1 MMPLIPDLI
10 ISLSTSTEMS
20 KLLWLNGSISKTPG
34 SEEIMVKTILSQT
47 ESLKEDSITL
57 ILIEVENWNSVKS
70 GRKFRRMIF
79 SGMSIKGYT
88 GKQIQMKM
96 NIWLTKRFDNIS
108 SRTTQAWMIQS
119 MILERKSSIRSW
131 TSGKMMKKSK
141 ILRDGLVITEWRKEI
156 SKN

>member
-34 SEEIMVKTILSQT
+34 SEEIIMKIILSQT

-57 ILIEVENWNSVKS
+57 IPIEVMNWNSVKS

-96 NIWLTKRFDNIS
+96 NIWLTKRFENIS

-131 TSGKMMKKSK
+131 TSGKMMKESK
-141 ILRDGLVITEWRKEI
+141 ILRDGLVITKWRKEI

>member
-34 SEEIMVKTILSQT
+34 SEEIIMKIILSQT

>member
-1 MMPLIPDLI
+1 MPLIVDLI

-34 SEEIMVKTILSQT
+34 SEEIIMKIILSKT

-57 ILIEVENWNSVKS
+57 IQIEVMNWNSMKS

-79 SGMSIKGYT
+79 SGMSIKGFT

-96 NIWLTKRFDNIS
+96 NIWLTKRFENIS
-108 SRTTQAWMIQS
+108 SGTTQAWMIQS

-131 TSGKMMKKSK
+131 TSGKMMKESK
-141 ILRDGLVITEWRKEI
+141 MLRDGLVITKWRKEI

>member
-34 SEEIMVKTILSQT
+34 SEEIMVKIILSQT

>member
-10 ISLSTSTEMS
+10 ISLLTSTEMS

-34 SEEIMVKTILSQT
+34 SEEIIMKIILSQT

-57 ILIEVENWNSVKS
+57 IPIEVMNWNSMKY

-79 SGMSIKGYT
+79 SGMSIKGFS

-96 NIWLTKRFDNIS
+96 NIWVTKRFENIS
-108 SRTTQAWMIQS
+108 SGTTQAWMIQS

-131 TSGKMMKKSK
+131 TSGKMMKESK
-141 ILRDGLVITEWRKEI
+141 MLRDGLVITKWRKEI

>member
-1 MMPLIPDLI
+1 MPLIVDLI

-34 SEEIMVKTILSQT
+34 SEEIIMKIILSKT

-57 ILIEVENWNSVKS
+57 IQIEVMNWNSMKS

-79 SGMSIKGYT
+79 SGMSIKGFT

-96 NIWLTKRFDNIS
+96 NIWVTKRFENIS
-108 SRTTQAWMIQS
+108 SGTTQAWMIQS

-131 TSGKMMKKSK
+131 TSGKMMKESK
-141 ILRDGLVITEWRKEI
+141 MLRDGLVITKWRKEI

>member
-10 ISLSTSTEMS
+10 ISLSTSMEMS

-34 SEEIMVKTILSQT
+34 SEEIMVKIILSQT

-108 SRTTQAWMIQS
+108 SRTTQAWIIQS

-131 TSGKMMKKSK
+131 TSGKLMKESK
-141 ILRDGLVITEWRKEI
+141 ILRDGLVITKWRKEI

>member
-34 SEEIMVKTILSQT
+34 SEEIMVKIILSQT

-96 NIWLTKRFDNIS
+96 NIWLTKRFENIS
-108 SRTTQAWMIQS
+108 SGTTQAWMIQS

-131 TSGKMMKKSK
+131 TSGKMMKESK

>member
-1 MMPLIPDLI
+1 MPLIPDLI

-34 SEEIMVKTILSQT
+34 SEEIIMKIILSQT

-57 ILIEVENWNSVKS
+57 IPIEVMNWNSVKS

-88 GKQIQMKM
+88 GKQIQMIM
-96 NIWLTKRFDNIS
+96 NIWLTKRFENMS
-108 SRTTQAWMIQS
+108 SGTTQAWMIQS

-131 TSGKMMKKSK
+131 TSGKMMKESK
-141 ILRDGLVITEWRKEI
+141 ILRDGLVITKWRKEI

>member
-1 MMPLIPDLI
+1 MPLIVDLI

-34 SEEIMVKTILSQT
+34 SEEIIMKIILSKT

-57 ILIEVENWNSVKS
+57 IQIEVMNWNSMKS

-96 NIWLTKRFDNIS
+96 NIWLTKRFENIS
-108 SRTTQAWMIQS
+108 SGTTQAWMIQS

-131 TSGKMMKKSK
+131 TSGKMMKESK
-141 ILRDGLVITEWRKEI
+141 MLRDGLVITKWRKEI

>member
-34 SEEIMVKTILSQT
+34 LEEIIMKIILSQT

-57 ILIEVENWNSVKS
+57 IPIEVMNWNSVKS

-79 SGMSIKGYT
+79 SGMSIKSFS
-88 GKQIQMKM
+88 GKQIQMIM
-96 NIWLTKRFDNIS
+96 NIWVTKRFENMS
-108 SRTTQAWMIQS
+108 SGTTQAWMIQS

-131 TSGKMMKKSK
+131 TSGKMMKESK
-141 ILRDGLVITEWRKEI
+141 MLRDGLVITKWRKEI